1 MTPRWPENQVT
12 ALAPDT
18 SSLTAARK
26 LDGEWSGTGW
36 RGTAL
41 WGSCAGSGRTPYQ
54 TIVDLSGPAF
64 RCTCPS
70 RKFPCKHALSLLL
83 LWSAGTVDETGETAD
98 FAAEWIDRRMS
109 AAAAPKKNRVPSAAA
124 VQQRHERV
132 VSGAVELETWL
143 TDQVRTGLAQT
154 DRSPAAFEAV
164 AARMIDAQAPGIAA
178 ALRRL
183 PAAVVGRSNWPEVV
197 LGRFAWLRLLLAAHT
212 KLDKLAAPSAATVRA
227 HIGYPTAAESVLAE
241 PEVRDRWVTLG
252 MRTREEEGLHT
263 RRSWL
268 YGVRTGRWAVL
279 IDHSH
284 GSPAFTTEVP
294 PVGLVTESGLHFYP
308 GAAPLRALAGRA
320 GAGASSGP
328 TPDAGAIAAMSG
340 AGSIADALGEFAK
353 AAAADPWL
361 ESWPVLLRTVV
372 PTERAGDWVL
382 AEPDGTA
389 IPLVEPAEA
398 WPLLALSGGRPV
410 TVFGLWTG
418 RALEAV
424 SVLAGG
430 EYHDA
435 GPVAD
440 SAHTAFTATPEAASI
455 ALLGTARGGP
465 ALPPLPGPVGA
476 AAAAL
481 PDADAARRLLAA
493 TALEISWSRGGYV
506 PLHAELPTAPAAED
520 PRPILPRAAADRLA
534 LLIETRPE
542 YLPEWFSAAAPHD
555 YRAPDRLAGQL
566 LDFAARD
573 SELREAAL
581 RLAGARGRWLAGRIP
596 RWHALVRRDT
606 AQPEPSDET
615 WRLGLPPERL
625 QWLATLRHRDPAAA
639 RDTLEAA
646 WPRESGAPKAE
657 LLAVLSDG
665 LGPADEALLERALRD
680 RRGDVRRTAAG
691 LLARLPDSAF
701 AARMSA
707 RATAWL
713 KYATDGPQQTAEL
726 MVDIP
731 ETLDED
737 SVRDGFTDNTA
748 EFGYRWN
755 GRPDL
760 SAARLRRLVAN
771 LPLHRWAA
779 TLGPPDRAV
788 ATRIDDR
795 FRQPLF
801 DGWMDATLIQR
812 DPVWAAALFAAGT
825 PSNAAI
831 LRRRELFALIPAA
844 DQARHLVRLDASWL
858 SEIESLL
865 PAVARPWPPEV
876 GRHLLHLFAE
886 RARTAERR
894 PGAPGTLP
902 AAHRSLLHT
911 AARHMPP
918 DCGKAAEAVASRCAD
933 SDWATALDL
942 LAHELHQ
949 RSVMLEELT

>member
-1 MTPRWPENQVT
+1 MTPQWSENQVT

-26 LDGEWSGTGW
+26 LAGRWTGTGW
-36 RGTAL
+36 CGTAL
-41 WGSCAGSGRTPYQ
+41 WGLCKGSGRTPYQ

-64 RCTCPS
+64 RCSCPS

-83 LWSAGTVDETGETAD
+83 LWSAGTVEETGETAD
-98 FAAEWIDRRMS
+98 FAAEWIGRRAV
-109 AAAAPKKNRVPSAAA
+109 AAAAPKKSRVPSAAA
-124 VQQRHERV
+124 AQQRHERV
-132 VSGAVELETWL
+132 TAGLAELETWL
-143 TDQVRTGLAQT
+143 TDQIRTGLAQT

-183 PAAVVGRSNWPEVV
+183 PASVVGRSNWPEVV
-197 LGRFAWLRLLLAAHT
+197 LGRFAWLRLLLAAYAKSDT
-212 KLDKLAAPSAATVRA
+212 SAAPTAATVRT
-227 HIGYPTAAESVLAE
+227 HIGYPTAADAVLAE

-252 MRTREEEGLHT
+252 IRTGEEEGLYT

-268 YGVRTGRWAVL
+268 YGVNTGRRAVL

-284 GSPAFTTEVP
+284 GSPAFATEVP
-294 PVGLVTESGLHFYP
+294 PIGLVTESGLHFYP
-308 GAAPLRALAGRA
+308 AAAPLRALAGPGTTA
-320 GAGASSGP
+320 P
-328 TPDAGAIAAMSG
+328 TPDTGAIAAISG
-340 AGSIADALGEFAK
+340 SGTIADALREFAS

-372 PTERAGDWVL
+372 PVGRAGDWLL

-389 IPLVEPAEA
+389 IPLVEPAEP
-398 WPLLALSGGRPV
+398 WRLLALSGGRPV

-424 SVLAGG
+424 SVLADG

-440 SAHTAFTATPEAASI
+440 TAHTALTAGPEVASI
-455 ALLGTARGGP
+455 ALLGTARGAA
-465 ALPPLPGPVGA
+465 ALPALPGPVGA

-481 PDADAARRLLAA
+481 PDTDAARRLLDA
-493 TALEISWSRGGYV
+493 TALEMSWSRGGYV
-506 PLHAELPTAPAAED
+506 PVHAELPAEPAATD
-520 PRPILPRAAADRLA
+520 PRPILPAAAADRVA
-534 LLIETRPE
+534 LLIESRPE
-542 YLPEWFSAAAPHD
+542 FLPEWFAAAAPHD
-555 YRAPDRLAGQL
+555 YRAPDRLAGEL

-573 SELREAAL
+573 SGLREAAL
-581 RLAGARGRWLAGRIP
+581 RLAGTRGRWLAESIP
-596 RWHALVRRDT
+596 RWHSLVRRDT
-606 AQPEPSDET
+606 ADPEPSTET
-615 WRLGLPPERL
+615 WRLGLPPERIR
-625 QWLATLRHRDPAAA
+625 WLAALRHRDPAAA
-639 RDTLEAA
+639 RETLETA

-701 AARMSA
+701 AGRMSA
-707 RATAWL
+707 RAAGWL
-713 KYATDGPQQTAEL
+713 KYAAAGPEQTAEL
-726 MVDIP
+726 VVDIP
-731 ETLDED
+731 ETLDSD
-737 SVRDGFTDNTA
+737 TVRDGFTDNTV

-755 GRPDL
+755 GQPDL

-771 LPLHRWAA
+771 LPLVQW
-779 TLGPPDRAV
+779 TTPLGPPDRAV

-801 DGWMDATLIQR
+801 DGWMDAALTQR
-812 DPVWAAALFAAGT
+812 DPGWAAALFAAGT

-844 DQARHLVRLDASWL
+844 DQARHLARLDASWL

-865 PAVARPWPPEV
+865 PAVAQPWPPEV
-876 GRHLLHLFAE
+876 ARHLLHLFAE

-894 PGAPGTLP
+894 PGAPGTHP
-902 AAHRSLLHT
+902 TAHRSLLHT

-918 DCGKAAEAVASRCAD
+918 DCEQAAVAVASRCTD
-933 SDWATALDL
+933 RDWAMALDL

-949 RSVMLEELT
+949 RSVMLEELN

>member
-1 MTPRWPENQVT
+1 MTPQWSENQVT

-26 LDGEWSGTGW
+26 LAGKWSGTGW
-36 RGTAL
+36 CGTAL
-41 WGSCAGSGRTPYQ
+41 WGLCKGSGRTPYQ

-64 RCTCPS
+64 RCSCPS

-83 LWSAGTVDETGETAD
+83 LWSTGTVDETSETAD
-98 FAAEWIDRRMS
+98 FAAEWIGRRV
-109 AAAAPKKNRVPSAAA
+109 AAATTPKKNRVPNAA
-124 VQQRHERV
+124 VARQRDERV
-132 VSGAVELETWL
+132 AAGLAELETWL
-143 TDQVRTGLAQT
+143 TDQIRTGLAQT

-164 AARMIDAQAPGIAA
+164 AARMVDAQAPVVAA

-183 PAAVVGRSNWPEVV
+183 PAAVVGRSNWPEVI
-197 LGRFAWLRLLLAAHT
+197 LGRFAWLRLLLVAHAKPDT
-212 KLDKLAAPSAATVRA
+212 PAAATVRT
-227 HIGYPTAAESVLAE
+227 HIGYPTAADAVLAE
-241 PEVRDRWVTLG
+241 PAVHDRWVTLG
-252 MRTREEEGLHT
+252 IRTGEEEGLYT

-268 YGVRTGRWAVL
+268 YGARTGRWAVL

-284 GSPAFTTEVP
+284 GSPAFATEIP
-294 PVGLVTESGLHFYP
+294 PIGLMTESGLHFYP
-308 GAAPLRALAGRA
+308 AAAPLRALA
-320 GAGASSGP
+320 ASDSAAP
-328 TPDAGAIAAMSG
+328 TPDTGAIAAT
-340 AGSIADALGEFAK
+340 AGSGTIADALREFAT

-361 ESWPVLLRTVV
+361 EAWPVLLRTVV
-372 PTERAGDWVL
+372 PIGRAGGWLL

-389 IPLVEPAEA
+389 IPLVDPTEP
-398 WPLLALSGGRPV
+398 WRLLALSGGRPV

-430 EYHDA
+430 EFHDA
-435 GPVAD
+435 GRVAD
-440 SAHTAFTATPEAASI
+440 TAHTALTAGPEAASI
-455 ALLGTARGGP
+455 ALLGTARGG
-465 ALPPLPGPVGA
+465 ATLPPLPGPVGA

-481 PDADAARRLLAA
+481 PGTDAARRLLDA
-493 TALEISWSRGGYV
+493 TALEMSWSRGGYV
-506 PLHAELPTAPAAED
+506 PEHAELPAEPAAED
-520 PRPILPRAAADRLA
+520 PRPVLPCAAADRLV
-534 LLIETRPE
+534 LLIDSRPE
-542 YLPEWFSAAAPHD
+542 YLPEWFTAAAPHD
-555 YRAPDRLAGQL
+555 YRAPDRLAGHL
-566 LDFAARD
+566 LEFAARD
-573 SELREAAL
+573 TGLREAAL
-581 RLAGARGRWLAGRIP
+581 RLAGSRGRWLAGSIP
-596 RWHALVRRDT
+596 RWHSLVRRDT
-606 AQPEPSDET
+606 AQAEPDAET
-615 WRLGLPPERL
+615 WRLGRPPERVR
-625 QWLATLRHRDPAAA
+625 WLAELRHRDPAAA

-701 AARMSA
+701 ADRMSA
-707 RATAWL
+707 RVAAWL
-713 KYATDGPQQTAEL
+713 KYPAEEPEQTAEL
-726 MVDIP
+726 IVDIP
-731 ETLDED
+731 ETLDEEA
-737 SVRDGFTDNTA
+737 VRDGFTDNTV

-755 GRPDL
+755 GHPDQ

-771 LPLHRWAA
+771 LPLSQWTTA
-779 TLGPPDRAV
+779 LGPPDRAV

-801 DGWMDATLIQR
+801 DGWMDAALTQR

-876 GRHLLHLFAE
+876 ARHLLHLFAE

-894 PGAPGTLP
+894 PGAPGTGP
-902 AAHRSLLHT
+902 TTHRSLLHT

-918 DCGKAAEAVASRCAD
+918 DCEQAAVAVAGRCTD
-933 SDWATALDL
+933 RDWAMAFDL

-949 RSVMLEELT
+949 RSVMLEELN

>member
-1 MTPRWPENQVT
+1 MTARWPENQVT

-18 SSLTAARK
+18 SSLTAARRLAAK
-26 LDGEWSGTGW
+26 WSGTGW
-36 RGTAL
+36 CGNAL
-41 WGSCAGSGRTPYQ
+41 WGWCEGSGRSPYQ

-70 RKFPCKHALSLLL
+70 RKFPCKHAVSLLL
-83 LWSAGTVDETGETAD
+83 LWSAGTVGETGETAD
-98 FAAEWIDRRMS
+98 FAAEWIERRT
-109 AAAAPKKNRVPSAAA
+109 AAAATPKKNRVPSTAAA
-124 VQQRHERV
+124 RQRYERV
-132 VSGAVELETWL
+132 AAGTSELETWL
-143 TDQVRTGLAQT
+143 TDQIRTGLAQT

-164 AARMIDAQAPGIAA
+164 SARMIDAQAPGIAA

-197 LGRFAWLRLLLAAHT
+197 LGRFAWLRLLLAAHRQ
-212 KLDKLAAPSAATVRA
+212 LDTLPAPSAATVRT
-227 HIGYPTAAESVLAE
+227 HIGYPTAADAVLAE

-252 MRTREEEGLHT
+252 IRTSEEERLHT

-268 YGVRTGRWAVL
+268 YGEHTGRWAVL

-284 GSPAFTTEVP
+284 GSPAFTGEIP
-294 PVGLVTESGLHFYP
+294 PLGLAAKSSLHFYP
-308 GAAPLRALAGRA
+308 AAAPLRALTGRA
-320 GAGASSGP
+320 DTAAP
-328 TPDAGAIAAMSG
+328 TPDTAANAVISAAGTIS
-340 AGSIADALGEFAK
+340 DALRAFAT

-372 PTERAGDWVL
+372 PIGRAGDWML
-382 AEPDGTA
+382 AEPGGTA
-389 IPLVEPAEA
+389 LPLVEPAE
-398 WPLLALSGGRPV
+398 PERLLALSGGRPI

-424 SVLAGG
+424 SVLAGA
-430 EYHDA
+430 EFHDA

-440 SAHTAFTATPEAASI
+440 TAHTAFTATPEAASI
-455 ALLGTARGGP
+455 ALLGTARGAA
-465 ALPPLPGPVGA
+465 ALPSLPGPVAA

-481 PDADAARRLLAA
+481 PGPDAAGRLLDA

-506 PLHAELPTAPAAED
+506 AKHAGPVPEPATED
-520 PRPILPRAAADRLA
+520 PRSVLPAAAADRLA
-534 LLIETRPE
+534 LLIESRPE
-542 YLPEWFSAAAPHD
+542 YLPEWFAAAAPHGF
-555 YRAPDRLAGQL
+555 RAPDRLAGQL

-573 SELREAAL
+573 SVLREAAL
-581 RLAGARGRWLAGRIP
+581 QLAGARGRWLAGRIP
-596 RWHALVRRDT
+596 RWHGLVRRDI
-606 AQPEPSDET
+606 AQPEPGTET
-615 WRLGLPPERL
+615 WRLGLPPDRIR
-625 QWLATLRHRDPAAA
+625 WLTALRHRDPAAA
-639 RDTLEAA
+639 RGTLAAA

-657 LLAVLSDG
+657 LLAVLADG

-701 AARMSA
+701 AARMGT
-707 RATAWL
+707 RAAAWL
-713 KYATDGPQQTAEL
+713 KYRAAEEPEQTAEL
-726 MVDIP
+726 IVDIP

-737 SVRDGFTDNTA
+737 AVRDGFTDNIA

-755 GRPDL
+755 GQPDS
-760 SAARLRRLVAN
+760 SAARLRRLVAD
-771 LPLHRWAA
+771 LPLGTWTA
-779 TLGPPDRAV
+779 TLGPPGRAV
-788 ATRIDDR
+788 AARIDDR

-801 DGWMDATLIQR
+801 DGWMDAALTQR
-812 DPVWAAALFAAGT
+812 DPAWAAALFAAGT

-844 DQARHLVRLDASWL
+844 DQVRHLVRLDASWL

-865 PAVARPWPPEV
+865 PAVVRPWPDEIA
-876 GRHLLHLFAE
+876 RHLLHLFAE
-886 RARTAERR
+886 RARAAERR
-894 PGAPGTLP
+894 PGAPGTGP
-902 AAHRSLLHT
+902 SAHRSLLHT

-918 DCGKAAEAVASRCAD
+918 DCQPAAVALATRCTD

-949 RSVMLEELT
+949 RSVMLEELN